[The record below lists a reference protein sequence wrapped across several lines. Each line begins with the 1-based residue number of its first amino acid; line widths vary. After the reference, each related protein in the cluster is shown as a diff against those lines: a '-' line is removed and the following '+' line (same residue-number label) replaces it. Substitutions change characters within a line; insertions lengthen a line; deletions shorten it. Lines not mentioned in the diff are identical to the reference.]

1 MLPAIIGN
9 MQALEA
15 IKLILNLEPNLI
27 GKLLI
32 YDSLHHT
39 TEVIE
44 L

>member
-1 MLPAIIGN
+1 MLPTIIGN

-32 YDSLHHT
+32 YDGLQNT

>member
-1 MLPAIIGN
+1 MLPSIIGN

-15 IKLILNLEPNLI
+15 IMLILNLEPNLI

-32 YDSLHHT
+32 YDGLQHT